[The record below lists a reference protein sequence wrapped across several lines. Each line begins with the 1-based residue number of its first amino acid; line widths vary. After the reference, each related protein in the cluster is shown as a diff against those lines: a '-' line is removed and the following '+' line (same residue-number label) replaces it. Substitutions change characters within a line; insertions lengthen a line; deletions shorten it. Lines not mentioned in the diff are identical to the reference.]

1 MNEDLL
7 RHHLAI
13 IEQRWPQLAAHLT
26 VAQLGD
32 LQVELCEGL
41 SSTLLVNG
49 IQLTSRH
56 DRVKEAE
63 LQAATLP
70 DVPVLHLYGTGLGD
84 LQKVLLTRPRLETL
98 HVHIMH
104 HNLFTLVLALLEHD
118 EWLQDPRV
126 ELSLAA
132 DEQEIVLPFF
142 ALPSELELAE
152 DAACRIRGRLISEIL
167 AGYTRQRFDPAS
179 PRILS
184 RLAENIS
191 LVAKDGDVSSLFGSR
206 PDSSALVIAS
216 GPTLAQHLPKLAG
229 WLAHHPDWL
238 VICVDTALV
247 SLRSYGLAPHLV
259 ISIDDALTPDRLPGA
274 GLDTVPLVY
283 APMVPSDTLNA
294 WPGPRLTTYSASPM
308 YATLARKHP
317 KGTLH
322 QGGSVIHPTVD
333 LAVQIG
339 CAEVLLLGCDFAFPG
354 GQTHAGWQD
363 GALGPSASQALS
375 WVVDGHGKRVS
386 TNPNFTTYQI
396 ELERYMAAHP
406 EVHFWNSSRDGAALL
421 GSEYHP
427 DFVS

>member
-152 DAACRIRGRLISEIL
+152 DAACRIRGCLISEIL

-184 RLAENIS
+184 RLAENMS
-191 LVAKDGDVSSLFGSR
+191 LVVKDGDVSSLFGSR

-259 ISIDDALTPDRLPGA
+259 VSIDDALTPDRLPGV

-308 YATLARKHP
+308 YAALARKHP

-339 CAEVLLLGCDFAFPG
+339 CTEVLLLGCDFAFPG

>member
-152 DAACRIRGRLISEIL
+152 DAACRIR
-167 AGYTRQRFDPAS
+167 
-179 PRILS
+179 
-184 RLAENIS
+184 
-191 LVAKDGDVSSLFGSR
+191 V
-206 PDSSALVIAS
+206 
-216 GPTLAQHLPKLAG
+216 
-229 WLAHHPDWL
+229 DW
-238 VICVDTALV
+238 
-247 SLRSYGLAPHLV
+247 
-259 ISIDDALTPDRLPGA
+259 
-274 GLDTVPLVY
+274 
-283 APMVPSDTLNA
+283 
-294 WPGPRLTTYSASPM
+294 
-308 YATLARKHP
+308 
-317 KGTLH
+317 
-322 QGGSVIHPTVD
+322 
-333 LAVQIG
+333 
-339 CAEVLLLGCDFAFPG
+339 
-354 GQTHAGWQD
+354 
-363 GALGPSASQALS
+363 
-375 WVVDGHGKRVS
+375 
-386 TNPNFTTYQI
+386 
-396 ELERYMAAHP
+396 
-406 EVHFWNSSRDGAALL
+406 
-421 GSEYHP
+421 
-427 DFVS
+427 

>member
-104 HNLFTLVLALLEHD
+104 HNLFTLVLALLEHE

-184 RLAENIS
+184 RLAENMS

-259 ISIDDALTPDRLPGA
+259 VSIDDALTPDRLPGA

-294 WPGPRLTTYSASPM
+294 WPGPRLTTYSVSPM
-308 YATLARKHP
+308 YAALARKHP

-339 CAEVLLLGCDFAFPG
+339 CTEVLLLGCDFAFPG

-375 WVVDGHGKRVS
+375 WVVDGHGNRVS

>member
-184 RLAENIS
+184 RLAENMS

-229 WLAHHPDWL
+229 WLVHHPDWL

-247 SLRSYGLAPHLV
+247 SLRSYGLAPHV
-259 ISIDDALTPDRLPGA
+259 VVSIDDALSPDRLPGT

-294 WPGPRLTTYSASPM
+294 WPGPRLTTYSVSPM
-308 YATLARKHP
+308 YAALARKHP

-339 CAEVLLLGCDFAFPG
+339 CTEVLLLGCDFAFPG

-375 WVVDGHGKRVS
+375 WVVDGHGNRVS

>member
-1 MNEDLL
+1 MNEELL

-13 IEQRWPQLAAHLT
+13 IEHRWPWLAAHLT

-84 LQKVLLTRPRLETL
+84 LQKVLLARPRLETL

-152 DAACRIRGRLISEIL
+152 DAACRIRGRVISEIL
-167 AGYTRQRFDPAS
+167 AGYTRQRFDPSS

-184 RLAENIS
+184 RLAENMS

-259 ISIDDALTPDRLPGA
+259 VSIDDALTPDRLPGA

-308 YATLARKHP
+308 YAALAREHP

-339 CAEVLLLGCDFAFPG
+339 CTEVLLLGCDFAFPG

-375 WVVDGHGKRVS
+375 WVVDGHGNRVS

>member
-1 MNEDLL
+1 MNEELL

-13 IEQRWPQLAAHLT
+13 IEQRWPRLAAHLT

-32 LQVELCEGL
+32 LQVELCEGI

-56 DRVKEAE
+56 NRVAEAE
-63 LQAATLP
+63 LQAASLP
-70 DVPVLHLYGTGLGD
+70 MAPVLHLYGTGLGD
-84 LQKVLLTRPRLETL
+84 LQRTLLARRDLRTL
-98 HVHIMH
+98 HIHIL
-104 HNLFTLVLALLEHD
+104 NQSLFTLVLALLEQD
-118 EWLQDPRV
+118 DWLQDPRV
-126 ELSLAA
+126 HLTMAC
-132 DEQEIVLPFF
+132 DEQEIFLPFF

-152 DAACRIRGRLISEIL
+152 EGACRIRGRLMSEIL

-184 RLAENIS
+184 RLAENMS
-191 LVAKDGDVSSLFGSR
+191 LVASDGDVFSLFGSR
-206 PDSSALVIAS
+206 PDGSALIIAS
-216 GPTLAQHLPKLAG
+216 GPTLTQHLPKLAD

-247 SLRSYGLAPHLV
+247 SLRSYGLAPHV
-259 ISIDDALTPDRLPGA
+259 VVSIDDAITPDRLPGA

-283 APMVPSDTLNA
+283 APMAPFETLNT

-308 YATLARKHP
+308 YAALAREHP

-339 CAEVLLLGCDFAFPG
+339 CTEVLLLGCDFAFPG

-427 DFVS
+427 DFAS

>member
-1 MNEDLL
+1 MNEELL

-13 IEQRWPQLAAHLT
+13 IEQRWPRLAAHLT

-56 DRVKEAE
+56 DRVAEAE

-70 DVPVLHLYGTGLGD
+70 DGPVLHLYGTGLGD
-84 LQKVLLTRPRLETL
+84 LQKVLLARTRLETL

-184 RLAENIS
+184 RLAENMS

-259 ISIDDALTPDRLPGA
+259 VSIDDALTPDRLPGA

-294 WPGPRLTTYSASPM
+294 WPGPRLTTYSVSPM
-308 YATLARKHP
+308 YAALARKHP

-339 CAEVLLLGCDFAFPG
+339 CTEVLLLGCDFAFPG

-375 WVVDGHGKRVS
+375 WVVDGHGNRVS

>member
-1 MNEDLL
+1 MNEELL

-13 IEQRWPQLAAHLT
+13 IEQRWPRLAAHLT

-56 DRVKEAE
+56 DRVAEAE
-63 LQAATLP
+63 LQAASLP
-70 DVPVLHLYGTGLGD
+70 IAPVLHLYGTGLGD
-84 LQKVLLTRPRLETL
+84 LQRTLLTRRDLRTL
-98 HVHIMH
+98 HIHIL
-104 HNLFTLVLALLEHD
+104 NQSLFTLVLALLEQD
-118 EWLQDPRV
+118 DWLQDPRV
-126 ELSLAA
+126 HLTMAC
-132 DEQEIVLPFF
+132 DEQEILLPFF

-152 DAACRIRGRLISEIL
+152 DSACRIRGRLMSEIL
-167 AGYTRQRFDPAS
+167 AGYTRQRFDPVS

-184 RLAENIS
+184 RLAENMS
-191 LVAKDGDVSSLFGSR
+191 LVANDGDVSSLFGSR
-206 PDSSALVIAS
+206 PDGSALIIAS
-216 GPTLAQHLPKLAG
+216 GPTLTQHLPKLAD

-238 VICVDTALV
+238 MICVDTALV
-247 SLRSYGLAPHLV
+247 SLRSYGLAPHV
-259 ISIDDALTPDRLPGA
+259 VVSIDDAITQDRLPGT
-274 GLDTVPLVY
+274 GLDKVPLVY
-283 APMVPSDTLNA
+283 APMVPPDTLNA

-308 YATLARKHP
+308 YATLAREHP
-317 KGTLH
+317 KGILH

-339 CAEVLLLGCDFAFPG
+339 CTEVLLLGCDFAFPG

-375 WVVDGHGKRVS
+375 WVVDGHGKRVC

-406 EVHFWNSSRDGAALL
+406 KVHFWNSSRDGAALL

>member
-13 IEQRWPQLAAHLT
+13 IEQRWPRLAAHLT

-32 LQVELCEGL
+32 LQVELCEGI

-56 DRVKEAE
+56 NRVAEAE
-63 LQAATLP
+63 LQAASLP
-70 DVPVLHLYGTGLGD
+70 MAPVLHLYGTGLGD
-84 LQKVLLTRPRLETL
+84 LPRTLLARSDLRTL
-98 HVHIMH
+98 HIHIL
-104 HNLFTLVLALLEHD
+104 NQTLFTLVLALLEQD
-118 EWLQDPRV
+118 DWLQDPRV
-126 ELSLAA
+126 HLTMAC
-132 DEQEIVLPFF
+132 DEQEILLPFF

-152 DAACRIRGRLISEIL
+152 ESACRIRGRLMSEIL

-184 RLAENIS
+184 RLTENMS
-191 LVAKDGDVSSLFGSR
+191 LVASDGDVSSLFGSR
-206 PDSSALVIAS
+206 PDGSALIIAS

-229 WLAHHPDWL
+229 WLDHHPDWL

-247 SLRSYGLAPHLV
+247 SLRSYGLAPHV
-259 ISIDDALTPDRLPGA
+259 VVSIDDAITPDRLPGA

-308 YATLARKHP
+308 YAALAREHP

-339 CAEVLLLGCDFAFPG
+339 CTEVLLLGCDFAFPG

-375 WVVDGHGKRVS
+375 WAVDGHGKRVS

-406 EVHFWNSSRDGAALL
+406 EVHFWNSSRDGSALL

-427 DFVS
+427 DFAS

>member
-142 ALPSELELAE
+142 ALPSELEVAE

-184 RLAENIS
+184 RLAENMS

-259 ISIDDALTPDRLPGA
+259 VSIDDALTPDRLPGA

-339 CAEVLLLGCDFAFPG
+339 CTEVLLLGCDFAFPG

-375 WVVDGHGKRVS
+375 WVVDGHGNRVS

-406 EVHFWNSSRDGAALL
+406 KVHFWNSSRDGAALL

>member
-84 LQKVLLTRPRLETL
+84 LQKVLLARTRLETL

-184 RLAENIS
+184 RLAENMS

-259 ISIDDALTPDRLPGA
+259 VSIDDALTPDRLPGA

-294 WPGPRLTTYSASPM
+294 WPGPRLTTYSVSPM

-339 CAEVLLLGCDFAFPG
+339 CTEVLLLGCDFAFPG

-375 WVVDGHGKRVS
+375 WVVDGHGNRVS

>member
-1 MNEDLL
+1 MNEELL

-13 IEQRWPQLAAHLT
+13 IEQRWPQLAALLT

-32 LQVELCEGL
+32 LQVELCEGI

-56 DRVKEAE
+56 DRVAEAE

-84 LQKVLLTRPRLETL
+84 LQKVLLARPRLKTL

-152 DAACRIRGRLISEIL
+152 DAACRIRGRLVSEVM
-167 AGYTRQRFDPAS
+167 ATYTRQRFTPDL
-179 PRILS
+179 PRITG
-184 RLAENIS
+184 RLAENVP
-191 LVAKDGDVSSLFGSR
+191 LLDKDGDVATLFDSH
-206 PDSSALVIAS
+206 PDATALVIAS
-216 GPTLAQHLPKLAG
+216 GPSLRHHLPRLAG
-229 WLAHHPDWL
+229 LLQQHPEWKVL
-238 VICVDTALV
+238 CVDTALAP
-247 SLRSYGLAPHLV
+247 LRQYGISVDLV
-259 ISIDDALTPDRLPGA
+259 VTIDDALTPDRLA
-274 GLDTVPLVY
+274 SQGLGSVPLVY
-283 APMVPSDTLNA
+283 APMVPHETLTS
-294 WPGPRLTTYSASPM
+294 WQGPRFTAYSISPV
-308 YATLARKHP
+308 YEQLRKAHP
-317 KGTLH
+317 KGLLH

-333 LAVQIG
+333 LAVKMGSREII
-339 CAEVLLLGCDFAFPG
+339 LLGCDFAFPG
-354 GQTHAGWQD
+354 GQTHTGWDD
-363 GALGPSASQALS
+363 GALGPVASQALS
-375 WVVDGHGKRVS
+375 WVLDGHGQRVS

-396 ELERYMAAHP
+396 ELERYMASHP
-406 EVHFWNSSRDGAALL
+406 EVKFWNSSRDGAALL
-421 GSEYHP
+421 GCDYHP
-427 DFVS
+427 ELMS